1 MDQSQSF
8 PRKKLAKQFA
18 CQLAMFWLAEKGYI
32 SPLRVPKLP
41 ELLGDGNEQAGKE
54 FKSAASRVPEVCKEF
69 GITPPAYRF
78 TNTPE
83 QPMVWSGYAV
93 FALNEDINGEVGR
106 FEGVLGRKN
115 AKEVCAQNVLK
126 YLEEY
131 RRRKSKM
138 L

>member
-1 MDQSQSF
+1 MV
-8 PRKKLAKQFA
+8 
-18 CQLAMFWLAEKGYI
+18 WLAENGSI

-41 ELLGDGNEQAGKE
+41 ELLGDSSEQAGE
-54 FKSAASRVPEVCKEF
+54 EYKSAASRVPEVCKEL

-93 FALNEDINGEVGR
+93 FLLNEDMRGEVGK

-115 AKEVCAQNVLK
+115 AKEVCAGNVLR

-131 RRRKSKM
+131 RKRRAKM

>member
-1 MDQSQSF
+1 MV
-8 PRKKLAKQFA
+8 
-18 CQLAMFWLAEKGYI
+18 WLAENGYI

-41 ELLGDGNEQAGKE
+41 ELLGDGSEPAGKE
-54 FKSAASRVPEVCKEF
+54 FKSAASRVPEACKEL

-78 TNTPE
+78 TNRPE
-83 QPMVWSGYAV
+83 QPMMWSGYAV
-93 FALNEDINGEVGR
+93 FLLNEDMQGEVGR

-131 RRRKSKM
+131 RRRKAKV